1 MAGRFGRAAAQWA
14 AQFWADLKAST
25 DAGLLGILRFLGLLY
40 GPIDARLPIDQA
52 FRKALGYRLAPHVGW
67 RHALGGITYL
77 LFIILVVTGV
87 LLSVHYRPSA
97 QEAYPSLQHIVSNV
111 TLGWLIR
118 DLHVW
123 SASLLVLAVLAH
135 MARVFFDGAYK
146 PPRETNWLVGVLLLF
161 LVVAF
166 GASGYLL
173 PWDQWAYWTVTEAL
187 NALAAVPLVG
197 GPVVAVL
204 RGDPIV
210 SGATLSRF
218 FAMHVIVLPWITLAL
233 VAFHFTMVR
242 RHGVAPPKSAPAN
255 PGSGRLFFPS
265 HLLRSFMVA
274 VLTCAI
280 VISAAALWPR
290 PVADPANPAKL
301 PEAVRSTW
309 VVVDVSRA
317 LTHYLG
323 AWGFVGFTL
332 VALGLA
338 FVPLFDRGPERDLK
352 RRPAVATLGL
362 LFFVGFVAA
371 WIAGRQLR
379 SAPPPEALR
388 AATEES
394 LPPSAVGAPLPQLG
408 PSPAQPAPP
417 VDTTRA
423 GRRSP

>member
-1 MAGRFGRAAAQWA
+1 MAGRFGRATAQWA

-67 RHALGGITYL
+67 RHALGGISYL
-77 LFIILVVTGV
+77 LFIMLVVTGV

-97 QEAYPSLQHIVSNV
+97 QEAYPSIQHIVSNV

-187 NALAAVPLVG
+187 NALSAVPLVG
-197 GPVVAVL
+197 GAAVAVL

-242 RHGVAPPKSAPAN
+242 RHGVAPPKNAAPA
-255 PGSGRLFFPS
+255 PGTGRVFFPS

-280 VISAAALWPR
+280 VISAAAL
-290 PVADPANPAKL
+290 
-301 PEAVRSTW
+301 
-309 VVVDVSRA
+309 
-317 LTHYLG
+317 
-323 AWGFVGFTL
+323 
-332 VALGLA
+332 
-338 FVPLFDRGPERDLK
+338 
-352 RRPAVATLGL
+352 
-362 LFFVGFVAA
+362 
-371 WIAGRQLR
+371 
-379 SAPPPEALR
+379 
-388 AATEES
+388 
-394 LPPSAVGAPLPQLG
+394 
-408 PSPAQPAPP
+408 
-417 VDTTRA
+417 
-423 GRRSP
+423 

>member
-1 MAGRFGRAAAQWA
+1 MAGRFRRATAKWA

-77 LFIILVVTGV
+77 LFGILVVTGV

-97 QEAYPSLQHIVSNV
+97 QEAYPSLQHIVSGV

-135 MARVFFDGAYK
+135 MARVFFDAAYK

-161 LVVAF
+161 LILAF

-187 NALAAVPLVG
+187 NALSAVPLVG
-197 GPVVAVL
+197 GAAVAVL

-242 RHGVAPPKSAPAN
+242 RHGVAPLRNAPVE
-255 PGSGRLFFPS
+255 PGPGRVFFPG
-265 HLLRSFMVA
+265 HLLRSFMV
-274 VLTCAI
+274 VVVTCAV

-290 PVADPANPAKL
+290 PVGDPADPAKL
-301 PEAVRSTW
+301 PEIVRSTW

-338 FVPLFDRGPERDLK
+338 FVPLFDRGPERDLR
-352 RRPAVATLGL
+352 RRPAVAVLGL
-362 LFFVGFVAA
+362 VFFAGFAAA

-379 SAPPPEALR
+379 SGPPQEALPATSEASMPR
-388 AATEES
+388 PAA
-394 LPPSAVGAPLPQLG
+394 GAPLPALG
-408 PSPAQPAPP
+408 PTPTRAAPP
-417 VDTTRA
+417 ADTTRA
-423 GRRSP
+423 GAPR

>member
-1 MAGRFGRAAAQWA
+1 MAGRFGRATAQWA

-77 LFIILVVTGV
+77 LFIMLVVTGV

-97 QEAYPSLQHIVSNV
+97 QEAYPSIQHIVSNV

-161 LVVAF
+161 LIVAF

-197 GPVVAVL
+197 GAAVNVL

-242 RHGVAPPKSAPAN
+242 RHGVAPPKNAPAV
-255 PGSGRLFFPS
+255 PGSGRVFFPS

-290 PVADPANPAKL
+290 PIADPANPAKL
-301 PEAVRSTW
+301 PEAMRSTW

-352 RRPAVATLGL
+352 RRPAVATLGFV
-362 LFFVGFVAA
+362 FFLGFLAA

-379 SAPPPEALR
+379 SAPPPETLR
-388 AATEES
+388 AATMES
-394 LPPSAVGAPLPQLG
+394 TPPPAAGAPLPQLG
-408 PSPAQPAPP
+408 PGPSQPATP
-417 VDTTRA
+417 VDTARA
-423 GRRSP
+423 SRRSP